1 MLVVRIWEGL
11 GNQMFQYAFAR
22 SLEKKT
28 EQKVY
33 LEGRRIYRKS
43 LPGEDLKVDR
53 KCSLVH
59 FNLKLKFIR
68 PEYLSKWEYLEQRTL
83 FQKLR
88 YVCARKGL
96 GDYGFITDHEDQ
108 CAYREDFMEIRK
120 SMYIM
125 GHFLNKK
132 YVEPIKEELVKEFT
146 LKEGFHIPE
155 DLEEAFR
162 SFETVSIHIRRGD
175 YLYVEHAQAI
185 NREIRQGRYYE
196 RAIEA
201 LAGKA
206 NNPCFFIF
214 SDDMDWVKKNFPCPY
229 PHIYISDRGFKDYEE
244 MMLMSYCD
252 HNIIAH
258 STFSYWGAW
267 LNQNK
272 EKIVIYPKHWLPSI
286 IPEGWIRM

>member
-22 SLEKKT
+22 SLGKKT
-28 EQKVY
+28 EQNVY
-33 LEGRRIYRKS
+33 LEGRRIYRES
-43 LPGEDLKVDR
+43 LPGEDLDIER

-68 PEYLSKWEYLEQRTL
+68 PEYLSKWKYLEQRTC
-83 FQKLR
+83 FQKIR
-88 YVCARKGL
+88 YVCALRGL
-96 GDYGFITDHEDQ
+96 GDYGFVTDHEDQ
-108 CAYREDFMEIRK
+108 CAYREDFMDLRK

-132 YVEPIKEELVKEFT
+132 YIDPIKDELLQEFT
-146 LKEGFHIPE
+146 PKEKFAVPE
-155 DLEEAFR
+155 ELEEAFR
-162 SFETVSIHIRRGD
+162 KFETVSIHIRRGD
-175 YLYVEHAQAI
+175 YLYVQHAQAI
-185 NREIRQGRYYE
+185 NREIKQGRYYE
-196 RAIEA
+196 RAMERFA
-201 LAGKA
+201 RKGK
-206 NNPCFFIF
+206 NLCFLIF
-214 SDDMDWVKKNFPCPY
+214 SDDIAWVRENFPCSY

-286 IPEGWIRM
+286 IPDGWIRM